1 MHDNSRLV
9 LFERLLFLV
18 YFLQPALLLR
28 YLIFNAFLLLH
39 VGMCVLSRRCKTDS
53 HSRDLCAQLLRL
65 CLLLLQ
71 LLLQIAEALVTLELF
86 CLLAKLLLLLLDSV
100 KAFTLLS
107 EQLPQLLFQIVEA
120 LVTLSFS
127 ASSRSCCCCCSTTSR
142 RSRCSLRSCCML
154 ALACSWSCSS

>member
-1 MHDNSRLV
+1 M
-9 LFERLLFLV
+9 
-18 YFLQPALLLR
+18 LR

-100 KAFTLLS
+100 KAFTLPS
-107 EQLPQLLFQIVEA
+107 VQLPQLLFQIVES
-120 LVTLSFS
+120 VP
-127 ASSRSCCCCCSTTSR
+127 
-142 RSRCSLRSCCML
+142 
-154 ALACSWSCSS
+154 